1 MPRVWPL
8 KKKKKKKKK
17 KKGEK
22 RAIKRINI
30 HLGLIGAENKN
41 KARKRKRLLG
51 VLFHI
56 KWLVVAFF
64 EKVACEDSLKE
75 VSGRAVQVYGEAL
88 VPQGG
93 ASTKTL
99 M

>member
-1 MPRVWPL
+1 M
-8 KKKKKKKKK
+8 
-17 KKGEK
+17 
-22 RAIKRINI
+22 
-30 HLGLIGAENKN
+30 
-41 KARKRKRLLG
+41 G